1 MSAAF
6 ITGTGTDIGKT
17 FVAAGLIRALRRAG
31 RPVRAL
37 KPVVSGF
44 DPAAAQD
51 SDPGVLLA
59 ALGQPVTPE
68 TIAAIAPWRYR
79 APLSPDMAARRE
91 GSAIDFD
98 AVLGFCRQA
107 MAQRDGVLLI
117 EGVGGIMVPLDAR
130 RTVLDWMEALGLP
143 VILVCG
149 SYLGSISHTLTA
161 VDVLVRHGLR
171 PATLVVNETAGST
184 VGLPETVETLA
195 RFVEPCRMV
204 ALPRATAA
212 APDHPAFG
220 QLAAVL

>member
-1 MSAAF
+1 MSAVF

-17 FVAAGLIRALRRAG
+17 FVATGLIRALRRTG
-31 RPVRAL
+31 QPVRAL

-51 SDPGVLLA
+51 SDPGAMLA

-68 TIAAIAPWRYR
+68 TVAAIAPWRFR

-91 GSAIDFD
+91 GGTVDLD

-107 MAQRDGVLLI
+107 MAQDDGTLLI

-143 VILVCG
+143 IILVCG

-161 VDVLVRHGLR
+161 VDVLIRHGLR
-171 PATLVVNETAGST
+171 LATLVVNESAGST
-184 VGLPETVETLA
+184 VDLLETVETLA
-195 RFVEPCRMV
+195 RFTGPLRIV
-204 ALPRATAA
+204 ALPRTAA
-212 APDHPAFG
+212 GVPDHPVFG
-220 QLAAVL
+220 QIAAFL